1 MGKRGEC
8 RTSCMMTRNE
18 MHRCSGRCEEVP
30 PRFVAIY
37 MNIYVR
43 FFREARSKEL
53 IRPCT
58 QIAYLCM
65 RSPVAA
71 RVEIKIPRPSAQLVA
86 FCTIAWTCMPF
97 ASTAAGREGKQ
108 KRARK
113 NINKPKNKIKH
124 NIPIAILHKCMP
136 SRVENR
142 FQLGPEPKEQ
152 SESACDSNCGM
163 LKAVAVCWRS
173 RREKSSRTCM
183 MRRLIGFRNACGL
196 LIFD

>member
-1 MGKRGEC
+1 MHICVCALRLQRESKLKFRGRVLSWWLFAPSHGHVC
-8 RTSCMMTRNE
+8 RL
-18 MHRCSGRCEEVP
+18 H
-30 PRFVAIY
+30 PR
-37 MNIYVR
+37 
-43 FFREARSKEL
+43 
-53 IRPCT
+53 P
-58 QIAYLCM
+58 
-65 RSPVAA
+65 PVAKGS
-71 RVEIKIPRPSAQLVA
+71 RSEQEKS
-86 FCTIAWTCMPF
+86 
-97 ASTAAGREGKQ
+97 
-108 KRARK
+108 
-113 NINKPKNKIKH
+113 INKPKNKIKH

-163 LKAVAVCWRS
+163 LKALAICERS